1 MDQRLQAR
9 GKEIKV
15 RAQEWGTTT
24 SQSSERTTG
33 KVQMEG
39 GRHVISLFLLRPRLL
54 RNAERLDESHFVT
67 ASSVY
72 KAEGIP
78 ACLGGRA
85 RPRPPP
91 FLLPSFAAGG
101 TSCQDQ
107 VYNVVLREAEAAFQE
122 RPEKKARPRTPQGG
136 RAGVESQQCHWYL
149 SLDYPSIEYRRAT
162 TI

>member
-1 MDQRLQAR
+1 MDQRLQAL

-24 SQSSERTTG
+24 SQSTERTTG

-39 GRHVISLFLLRPRLL
+39 GRHVISLFLLRPPLL
-54 RNAERLDESHFVT
+54 RKAEQRLDESHFVT
-67 ASSVY
+67 ASGVY
-72 KAEGIP
+72 QAEGIP
-78 ACLGGRA
+78 ACLAASGA
-85 RPRPPP
+85 AP
-91 FLLPSFAAGG
+91 AAGG

-107 VYNVVLREAEAAFQE
+107 VYNVVFREAEAEAAFQE

-136 RAGVESQQCHWYL
+136 RAGVESQQCHKYL
-149 SLDYPSIEYRRAT
+149 SLDYPSIKHRGMT

>member
-1 MDQRLQAR
+1 MDQRLQAL

-24 SQSSERTTG
+24 SQSTERTTG

-39 GRHVISLFLLRPRLL
+39 GRHVISLFLLRPPLL
-54 RNAERLDESHFVT
+54 RKAEQRLDESHFVT
-67 ASSVY
+67 ASGVY
-72 KAEGIP
+72 QAEGIP
-78 ACLGGRA
+78 ACLAASGA
-85 RPRPPP
+85 APA
-91 FLLPSFAAGG
+91 LPSSAAGG

-107 VYNVVLREAEAAFQE
+107 VYNVVFREAEAEAAFQE

-149 SLDYPSIEYRRAT
+149 SLDYRSIKHRGMT